1 MKFGKWID
9 LQRGICWNARPSLLW
24 VIGFLVLH
32 GSCEWGG
39 PSTIIVTAEEFRFSP
54 TRIEW
59 ESDQPLRLLIRNQG
73 RERHVFHS
81 QELFGSEADVQWHQ
95 PRVALQE
102 ANAVVLE
109 SGQSIE
115 LFFTASAGLYPF
127 RCWIK
132 GHTGMEGTILI
143 KDFSSS

>member
-1 MKFGKWID
+1 MKFGKRIY
-9 LQRGICWNARPSLLW
+9 LQRRICWNAQPCLLW
-24 VIGFLVLH
+24 VIGFLVLQV
-32 GSCEWGG
+32 SCEWGG
-39 PSTIIVTAEEFRFSP
+39 SPTIMVTAEEFRFSP
-54 TRIEW
+54 SRIEW
-59 ESDQPLRLLIRNQG
+59 VSDQPLRLLIRNQG

-81 QELFGSEADVQWHQ
+81 QELFGPEAKVLWHQ

-109 SGQSIE
+109 PGQSIE
-115 LFFTASAGLYPF
+115 LSFTASAGLYPF

-143 KDFSSS
+143 EDSSSS

>member
-1 MKFGKWID
+1 MKFWKWIYPQCRVC
-9 LQRGICWNARPSLLW
+9 LNARPSLLW
-24 VIGFLVLH
+24 LIGFLVLQI
-32 GSCEWGG
+32 SCEWGG
-39 PSTIIVTAEEFRFSP
+39 PPTIIVTAEEFRFSP

-59 ESDQPLRLLIRNQG
+59 VSDQPLRLLIRNQG

-81 QELFGSEADVQWHQ
+81 QELFGPEANVLWHQ

-109 SGQSIE
+109 PGQSIE
-115 LFFTASAGLYPF
+115 LSFTASAGLYPY

-143 KDFSSS
+143 EDSSSS